1 MSKPRMTEQPTLTAE
16 PGRLVGHNGGWLSES
31 GPVTEYLFRFVADG
45 VFVKGAEAFVS
56 TSDLV
61 SMPGQY
67 PADPDAN
74 ILSSAPLTGR
84 TVYVEVSGG
93 TISDM
98 SFAGGGKVIEWGD
111 PVRSNTLVVA
121 AGSTPPS
128 TSAMDKASYLVDVAI
143 TELLASTGYKVAKA
157 SNPFAFEATHVG
169 KSLAAMRAAL
179 ALLR

>member
-111 PVRSNTLVVA
+111 PARSNTIVVS
-121 AGSTPPS
+121 GSASPAPPS
-128 TSAMDKASYLVDVAI
+128 AAAALLEVAI
-143 TELLASTGYKVAKA
+143 AELLASTGYKVAKA
-157 SNPFAFEATHVG
+157 ANPFAFESTHIG